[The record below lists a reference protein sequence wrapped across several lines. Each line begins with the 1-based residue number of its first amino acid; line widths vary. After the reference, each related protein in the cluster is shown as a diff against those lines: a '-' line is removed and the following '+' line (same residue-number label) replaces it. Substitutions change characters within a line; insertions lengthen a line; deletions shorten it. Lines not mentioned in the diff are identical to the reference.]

1 MWNQDD
7 FQGANQVPWQLLIRA
22 RYTYEIDALI
32 ASTVV
37 RAVATAGSQELT
49 EKVAEAALAGVEASE
64 RGVRASA
71 EQRTAFLDAAADWE
85 DGICPPW
92 WPGHGPRPHYL
103 DGLAD
108 PISVIVLASAA
119 TLVAQGA
126 SPALQASLGSV
137 VGQAAAR

>member
-1 MWNQDD
+1 MWSQEE
-7 FQGANQVPWQLLIRA
+7 FPGAREVPWQLLIRA

-37 RAVATAGSQELT
+37 RAVATVGAQELT
-49 EKVAEAALAGVEASE
+49 ENVAEAARAGVAASE

-92 WPGHGPRPHYL
+92 WPWPGPRPHYV
-103 DGLAD
+103 DGLGD
-108 PISVIVLASAA
+108 PISAIVLASAV
-119 TLVAQGA
+119 TLVTQGG
-126 SPALQASLGSV
+126 SPALHTTLGSV
-137 VGQAAAR
+137 LGQAAGR